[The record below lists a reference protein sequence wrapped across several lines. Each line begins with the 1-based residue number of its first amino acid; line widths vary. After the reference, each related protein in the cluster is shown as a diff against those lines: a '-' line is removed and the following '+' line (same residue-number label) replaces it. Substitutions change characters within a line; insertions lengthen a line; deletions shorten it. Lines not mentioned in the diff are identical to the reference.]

1 MSQYK
6 SNNRLEDDDS
16 SCSLISVRNSIA
28 AGYAAGIS
36 GTLVGHPFD
45 SLKVLYQTQHQ
56 RQAISMK
63 LQSTMPQAS
72 SSFSQPGMTTRGMHS
87 IAATNNPTY
96 FTYLRQLRSLYAGI
110 SAPLLT
116 VGFVQ
121 SVNFA
126 VYDSMRRLLYSL
138 QQKQE
143 DNNNNHKGYIGHDS
157 MTNIAIASS
166 TAGAILALFTS
177 PMLIVKTAQQTVPGL
192 GLSEAVQRT
201 WRSGLFAGFGPH
213 FFSETI
219 GRAVYFCSYESI
231 KRELVQRR
239 IFDSDASPTLGER
252 MISAAASGTL
262 CWAFIFPV
270 DAIRSRIYYAH
281 AIQHGSNRSCWG
293 MAEEMYRTGGVR
305 SFYRGFVVTVIRAG
319 PVAAAVLP
327 MYDKASEFLNQH
339 S

>member
-1 MSQYK
+1 MNQHT
-6 SNNRLEDDDS
+6 RLGDS
-16 SCSLISVRNSIA
+16 SCSLVSVRNSIV
-28 AGYAAGIS
+28 AGYVAGIS
-36 GTLVGHPFD
+36 GTVVGHPFD
-45 SLKVLYQTQHQ
+45 SLKVRYQVQHQ
-56 RQAISMK
+56 RQLISMK
-63 LQSTMPQAS
+63 LQSTMPSGQAS
-72 SSFSQPGMTTRGMHS
+72 ASFSQPIMTTRGMHS
-87 IAATNNPTY
+87 IATSNPTY
-96 FTYLRQLRSLYAGI
+96 FIYLRQLRSLYAGI
-110 SAPLLT
+110 SAPLMT

-138 QQKQE
+138 QQHE
-143 DNNNNHKGYIGHDS
+143 DHKGSYIGHDS
-157 MTNIAIASS
+157 MTNVAIASS

-192 GLSEAVQRT
+192 GLGEAIRRT
-201 WRSGLFAGFGPH
+201 WHTGLFAGFGPH

-219 GRAVYFCSYESI
+219 GRAVYFCSYESM
-231 KRELVQRR
+231 KRELVKRR
-239 IFDSDASPTLGER
+239 ASDCDISPTLGER

-281 AIQHGSNRSCWG
+281 AIQHGSIRSCWG
-293 MAEEMYRTGGVR
+293 MAEEMYKTGGVR

-327 MYDKASEFLNQH
+327 MYDKASEFLNQY